1 MSNTLKTLSMDSS
14 SPLGCVAL
22 LRGSS
27 CLAQDH
33 FQGPEGHSVLLP
45 QKVTHL
51 LSQTGYAIA
60 DLDLIVVSIG
70 PGSFSGLRIVL
81 GFALGIAL
89 VHQTPVIGIS
99 NLDLIAAASGRQ
111 QGWVSVVL
119 DARRGEI
126 FAALYR
132 VENGETSVY
141 QEPGLAL
148 SPEKWAIQL
157 ASMPE
162 LHHQSLCFTGS
173 GLKNYATVFHGIFGT
188 LMETTPETAWISDP
202 HLLGTLGQ
210 KKLTTQGHTQTTTL
224 WEPKRAEVSLLPD
237 YQRRPE
243 AEEKKHSSPCLP
255 EK

>member
-1 MSNTLKTLSMDSS
+1 MSNALKTLSMDSS

-27 CLAQDH
+27 RLAQDH
-33 FQGPEGHSVLLP
+33 FQGPEGHGVLLP

-51 LSQTGYAIA
+51 LNQTGYNVA

-81 GFALGIAL
+81 GFAMGIAL
-89 VHQTPVIGIS
+89 VHRTPIIGIS
-99 NLDLIAAASGRQ
+99 NLELIAAASGQQ
-111 QGWVSVVL
+111 QGWISVIL

-132 VENGETSVY
+132 VENGETSLY
-141 QEPGLAL
+141 QEAGLAL
-148 SPEKWAIQL
+148 PPEKWATKL
-157 ASMPE
+157 AAMPE
-162 LHHQSLCFTGS
+162 LQHQSLCLTGS
-173 GLKNYATVFHGIFGT
+173 GLKNYTSVFQDILGSAI
-188 LMETTPETAWISDP
+188 ETTPEPAWIFDP

-210 KKLTTQGHTQTTTL
+210 KKLVSQGGTQTTTL
-224 WEPKRAEVSLLPD
+224 WEPKRVNVSLLPD
-237 YQRRPE
+237 YQRRSE
-243 AEEKKHSSPCLP
+243 AEEKKHSRPCLS